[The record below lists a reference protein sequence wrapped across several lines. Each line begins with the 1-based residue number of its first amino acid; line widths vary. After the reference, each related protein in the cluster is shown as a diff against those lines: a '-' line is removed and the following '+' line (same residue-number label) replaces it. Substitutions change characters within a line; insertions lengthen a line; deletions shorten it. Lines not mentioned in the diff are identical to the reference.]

1 MTRIGPTMAPD
12 KSKSDGV
19 DDNGGEK
26 LDGID
31 DTLRSPSWGDYPL
44 DSVFVRREDRTVA
57 EVVKRINNNRY
68 VLDPDFQ
75 RMFVWPP
82 AKQSKLIESCLM
94 RIPLPVFYVAE
105 AKDGRI
111 VVVDGLQRLTTLQRY
126 LGNQF
131 SLDMG
136 TISNDTPH
144 PLDSKKFKD
153 LPVTLQERIEDT
165 QLIFYILD
173 PKAPE
178 RARLDIFDRV
188 NSGVPL
194 SRQQMRNSL
203 YNGLATQ
210 WLRQAAESEKFRV
223 ATGNSLD
230 PKTMRDREVINRF
243 CAFRLLGYD
252 SYQGADMD
260 GFLGKALEHINTLSA
275 DDLANLTKAFEHSM
289 TMNHMIFGDH
299 AFRKSLAEN
308 DGNQRRSP
316 INVSLFDVCSVI
328 LADLP
333 ASLTKERKNKI
344 KKIIQELIYE
354 EEFNFSI
361 TYSTNSTKQVQGRFE
376 LAYGALEEVIR

>member
-1 MTRIGPTMAPD
+1 MALD
-12 KSKSDGV
+12 KSKSDVV
-19 DDNGGEK
+19 DDNSGEK
-26 LDGID
+26 LEGID
-31 DTLRSPSWGDYPL
+31 NTLQSPSWGEYPL
-44 DSVFVRREDRTVA
+44 DSVFVRREDRTVV

-75 RMFVWPP
+75 RMFVWSP

-94 RIPLPVFYVAE
+94 RLPLPVFYVAE

-111 VVVDGLQRLTTLQRY
+111 IVVDGLQRLTTLQRF

-131 SLDMG
+131 AMDMG
-136 TISNDTPH
+136 NITTDTPH
-144 PLDSKKFKD
+144 PLHGKKFKD

-194 SRQQMRNSL
+194 SRQQMRNCL
-203 YNGLATQ
+203 YNGPATR
-210 WLRQAAESEKFRV
+210 WLHQAAGSEKFLL

-243 CAFRLLGYD
+243 CAFRLLGHD
-252 SYQGADMD
+252 SYQGSDMD
-260 GFLGKALEHINTLSA
+260 GFLGKALEHMNTLSA
-275 DDLANLTKAFEHSM
+275 DALADLTEDFEHSM
-289 TMNHMIFGDH
+289 AMNHLIFDDH

-308 DGNQRRSP
+308 DKNQRRSP

-333 ASLTKERKNKI
+333 VSPTKECKNKI
-344 KKIIQELIYE
+344 KKIMQELIYE
-354 EEFNFSI
+354 DEFNFSI
-361 TYSTNSTKQVQGRFE
+361 TYSTNSTKQVQSRFE
-376 LAYGALEEVIR
+376 LAYLALNEVLQ